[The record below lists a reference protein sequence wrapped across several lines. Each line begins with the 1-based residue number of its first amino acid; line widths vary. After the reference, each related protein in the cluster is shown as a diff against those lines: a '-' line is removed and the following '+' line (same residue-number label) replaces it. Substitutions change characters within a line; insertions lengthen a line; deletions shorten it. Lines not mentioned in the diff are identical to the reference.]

1 MLKLDSISLTIGTGT
16 PLERKLFS
24 GLNLEMSPSEFVVII
39 GENGAGKSTLFNL
52 ISGAQKPNS
61 GRILIDKIDMTH
73 KNQIAFSAV
82 VSSVMQD
89 PRVGTME
96 NLTLF
101 ENLAFADSRTKRRG
115 LALWSQSKRH
125 TLYQDKLSLLNMGLE
140 NRLDDSVSSLSGGE
154 RQALSLIMS
163 LMQPSKLLL
172 LDEITAALNP
182 KTAKKI
188 MNLAYQLA
196 RAEKRSCLMITHNM
210 KEAQQYADRL
220 LILKDGVLVETN

>member
-1 MLKLDSISLTIGTGT
+1 MLTLDKISLSLNKAT

-24 GLNLEMSPSEFVVII
+24 DLNLEISQSEFVVII

-61 GRILIDKIDMTH
+61 GRILIDGIDMTH
-73 KNQIAFSAV
+73 KNQIAFSSV
-82 VSSVMQD
+82 ISSVLQD

-101 ENLAFADSRTKRRG
+101 ENIAFADMRSKRRG
-115 LALWSQSKRH
+115 LSFWSQNKRR
-125 TLYQDKLSLLNMGLE
+125 TFYQDKLRLLNMELE
-140 NRLDDSVSSLSGGE
+140 NRLDDPVSCLSGGE
-154 RQALSLIMS
+154 RQALSLIMAF
-163 LMQPSKLLL
+163 MQPSKLLL

-182 KTAKKI
+182 KTATRI
-188 MNLAYQLA
+188 MDLAYQLA

-210 KEAQQYADRL
+210 NEAQKYADRL
-220 LILKDGVLVETN
+220 FILKNGILNEI